1 MVATETDTEKYALRQ
16 RMLLWLPALYYFVI
30 FLAGVYSF
38 RKPEYN
44 WDMLPYMALV
54 LEYDNIKADSVH
66 DQSYYFAKQSLPPLY
81 YKNLTDSS
89 NAYRKQM
96 KEDRVAFNNQLPLY
110 VVKPLF
116 IAFAYLFYKAGFS
129 LYVSTI
135 MPSIFSYLVIGFL
148 LLYWLKKYLN
158 IVFASWL
165 SLLVMLSTPMLGVAK
180 LSTPD
185 GLSALLVFS
194 LFYFVIEKQNI
205 LLILIFMAGSVFARI
220 DNILTCLAIIGF
232 LVFQN
237 NPLKKMAILQY
248 WGMLAILLLCYFSIT
263 ASATKYGWSI
273 FYYNSF
279 SNYVSIS
286 HGSHSTFIAKEYVR
300 LMLGNAINSLYHSQI
315 ITFLGL
321 VLSLFIRR
329 TTPLFEDLGFDQIFS
344 LLLVLIIIL
353 RFLLYPDIGDRS
365 YIPYYLIVLIFIA
378 RRLSG
383 KEEFLSAKT

>member
-1 MVATETDTEKYALRQ
+1 MAATETNSDKYELRQ

-30 FLAGVYSF
+30 FLAGIYSF

-54 LEYDNIKADSVH
+54 LESDNIKTDSVH
-66 DQSYYFAKQSLPPLY
+66 DQTYYFVKQSLPPAS

-89 NAYRKQM
+89 NTYRKQM
-96 KEDRVAFNNQLPLY
+96 KQDRVAFHNQLPLY
-110 VVKPLF
+110 VVKPLY
-116 IAFAYLFYKAGFS
+116 IAFVYLFYKAGFS
-129 LYVSTI
+129 LSVSTI
-135 MPSIFSYLVIGFL
+135 MPSIFSYLLIGFL
-148 LLYWLKKYLN
+148 FLHWLKKYLN

-194 LFYFVIEKQNI
+194 LFYFVIEKRNA

-220 DNILTCLAIIGF
+220 DNIITCLALIGF

-237 NPLKKMAILQY
+237 KPLKKMAIVQY
-248 WGMLAILLLCYFSIT
+248 WGMIAILVVCYFSIT

-279 SNYVSIS
+279 SNYVSLS
-286 HGSHSTFIAKEYVR
+286 YGSHSAFVAKEYLR
-300 LMLGNAINSLYHSQI
+300 LMFGNAINSLYHSQI
-315 ITFLGL
+315 ITFLGM
-321 VLSLFIRR
+321 VLSLFIGR
-329 TTPLFEDLGFDQIFS
+329 TTSVFEDLGFDQIFS
-344 LLLVLIIIL
+344 LLLVLIITV